1 MLVIHML
8 KQILKVI
15 KIMAESILEWMKKNE
30 RRFNS
35 QPISL
40 RNRKMKHISKLR
52 VEESSPQKTMDS
64 YFSPHSKKSLFDESF
79 SKEDFML
86 LTKRWKEQN
95 LENIAAI

>member
-1 MLVIHML
+1 MLI
-8 KQILKVI
+8 QILKVI

-40 RNRKMKHISKLR
+40 RNRKLKHISKLR

-64 YFSPHSKKSLFDESF
+64 FFSPQSKKSLFDESF

-95 LENIAAI
+95 LENIAAN

>member
-1 MLVIHML
+1 
-8 KQILKVI
+8 
-15 KIMAESILEWMKKNE
+15 MAESILAWMKKNE

-40 RNRKMKHISKLR
+40 RNKKLKHISKLK
-52 VEESSPQKTMDS
+52 VEESIPQKTMDS
-64 YFSPHSKKSLFDESF
+64 FFSPQSQKSLFDESF

-95 LENIAAI
+95 LENVAAN

>member
-1 MLVIHML
+1 MLI
-8 KQILKVI
+8 KIFKRF

-30 RRFNS
+30 KRFTS

-40 RNRKMKHISKLR
+40 RNKKLKHVSKLK

-64 YFSPHSKKSLFDESF
+64 FFSLRSQKSLFDESF

-95 LENIAAI
+95 LENIAAN

>member
-1 MLVIHML
+1 MLI
-8 KQILKVI
+8 QILKVI

-30 RRFNS
+30 KRFNS

-40 RNRKMKHISKLR
+40 RNRKIKHISKLK
-52 VEESSPQKTMDS
+52 VEESNPQKTMDS
-64 YFSPHSKKSLFDESF
+64 FFSPQSKKSLFDESF

-95 LENIAAI
+95 LENIAAN

>member
-1 MLVIHML
+1 MLVIPL
-8 KQILKVI
+8 LIKNLKVH

-35 QPISL
+35 QPVSL
-40 RNRKMKHISKLR
+40 RNKKLKHVAKLK
-52 VEESSPQKTMDS
+52 VEDSPQKTMDS
-64 YFSPHSKKSLFDESF
+64 FFSPQSKKSLFDESF

-95 LENIAAI
+95 LENVAAN